1 MLVTEFN
8 KQFKQDYARANLFQV
23 SIANFDTS
31 RFVVKA
37 AQIPATTVNTIEV
50 PFMNRKIKVPGDR
63 TFADWTVT
71 VMQDEGGEL
80 RKHLLE
86 WQNSL
91 QHFDDAASDGT
102 DGSPVNAHK
111 SMEISPL
118 NRDGS
123 VNSGGTSIL
132 QAWPQEIGSID
143 LSWDNADT
151 VSEFTVT
158 FAVTWNNA
166 A

>member
-23 SIANFDTS
+23 SIADFDTS

-37 AQIPATTVNTIEV
+37 AQIPATTVNAIEV

-63 TFADWTVT
+63 VFADWTVT
-71 VMQDEGGEL
+71 VMQDEGGDL
-80 RKHLLE
+80 RKHLLN
-86 WQNSL
+86 WQNSI
-91 QHFDDAASDGT
+91 QHFDDALGDGN
-102 DGSPVNAHK
+102 PVDAHK
-111 SMEISPL
+111 SMEIAPM

-123 VNSGGTSIL
+123 VNSGSTSYI

-143 LSWDNADT
+143 LSWDSADT
-151 VSEFTVT
+151 ISEFTVT